1 MVSPVAQSV
10 LNVRRK
16 VVTDARVKIG
26 NFVVSEC
33 DLVCG
38 NLAHIPPEGIVQHC
52 EAALREEIVVLP
64 RMDQEA
70 RIRASGGIDEEV
82 GE

>member
-16 VVTDARVKIG
+16 VITDSRVKI
-26 NFVVSEC
+26 VVSEC